1 MLVADTSAYI
11 NGQRDHYPIG
21 TFPSVWSAVGAAIR
35 GGRIVLPREVYRELE
50 EQDEEV
56 ADWIGNYVDDVVEP
70 VREVQELAG
79 QYQREFETQRAR
91 RNAADPW
98 VLAEAKHRGFIVITY
113 EGRSFRGVP
122 TTRWHRSMP
131 GVCQHFGI
139 PCRTLA
145 EALGMLGV
153 SL

>member
-11 NGQRDHYPIG
+11 NGQRDHYPTG
-21 TFPSVWSAVGAAIR
+21 TFPGVWSAVGAAIQDW
-35 GGRIVLPREVYRELE
+35 RIVLPREVYRELN

-56 ADWIGNYVDDVVEP
+56 AGWIGNYDDHVFEP
-70 VREVQELAG
+70 VQEVQGLAG

-91 RNAADPW
+91 RNAADPC
-98 VLAEAKHRGFIVITY
+98 VLAEAQHRGFTVVTY

-139 PCRTLA
+139 PCRTLP

-153 SL
+153 LL

>member
-1 MLVADTSAYI
+1 VLVSDTSAYI
-11 NGQRDHYPIG
+11 NGQRDHYPVG
-21 TFPSVWSAVGAAIR
+21 TFPGVWSAVGAAIR
-35 GGRIVLPREVYRELE
+35 DRRIIVPREVYRELMA
-50 EQDEEV
+50 QDEEA
-56 ADWIGNYVDDVVEP
+56 ADWIREYEKNVVEP
-70 VREVQELAG
+70 EQEVQELAG
-79 QYQREFETQRAR
+79 LYQREFETQGGA

-98 VLAEAKHRGFIVITY
+98 VLAEAKHRDFIVVTY

-131 GVCQHFGI
+131 GICQHFGI
-139 PCRTLA
+139 PCRTLP